1 MLFHI
6 RSNNPRTDPCSYQCR
21 SLATQH
27 LNSRSRFHIITEYHR
42 ITGMKMIVGTDI
54 IPDSLFILPAPVVF
68 LFRIPH
74 RLAYIIIIQQVLHN
88 IINLSGVYHQVNKAR
103 SLMIIHIITA
113 QKIKRKTIR
122 HNTFR
127 AHGATLVIVIETLI
141 QRIIFSH
148 ILIQTDTQQR
158 IYQNDRLVERRDLRV
173 DKRNLR
179 IGNLL
184 LQLPEPLSKP
194 LLYCIQIGK
203 LSFHIIHQTNQ
214 RRI

>member
-1 MLFHI
+1 
-6 RSNNPRTDPCSYQCR
+6 
-21 SLATQH
+21 
-27 LNSRSRFHIITEYHR
+27 
-42 ITGMKMIVGTDI
+42 
-54 IPDSLFILPAPVVF
+54 
-68 LFRIPH
+68 
-74 RLAYIIIIQQVLHN
+74 
-88 IINLSGVYHQVNKAR
+88 
-103 SLMIIHIITA
+103 MIIHIITA

-127 AHGATLVIVIETLI
+127 AHGAALVIVIETLI

-184 LQLPEPLSKP
+184 LQLPESLSKP
-194 LLYCIQIGK
+194 LLYCIQIGE